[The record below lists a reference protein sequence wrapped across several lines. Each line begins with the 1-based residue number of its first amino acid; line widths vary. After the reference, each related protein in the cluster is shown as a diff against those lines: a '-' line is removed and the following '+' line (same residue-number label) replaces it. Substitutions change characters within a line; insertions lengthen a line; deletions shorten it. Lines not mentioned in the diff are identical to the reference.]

1 MIDKDFGVFKLVCDN
16 CEERSEDSWDTFQ
29 DAVDAK
35 KELGW
40 ESQGSSKGWKD
51 ICPECAEK

>member
-1 MIDKDFGVFKLVCDN
+1 MIDREYDGYILICDN
-16 CEERSEDSWDTFQ
+16 CGHEANETIDTFQ

-40 ESQGSSKGWKD
+40 ISKKDSKGWHD
-51 ICPECAEK
+51 LCPDCQK